1 MDRAQILTYLQAA
14 EQRVAD
20 GERQIAN
27 RRDFVLS
34 LKCAGAG
41 YNREIAEL
49 LEMEKAHMQRVAE
62 HDRLRTEL
70 AVLHAVAA
78 ASADY
83 VTADD
88 PRAAT

>member
-1 MDRAQILTYLQAA
+1 MRLSKKGW
-14 EQRVAD
+14 
-20 GERQIAN
+20 GEAFRSAVSSGGI
-27 RRDFVLS
+27 
-34 LKCAGAG
+34 G

-62 HDRLRTEL
+62 RDWLRTEL

-78 ASADY
+78 AIADY